1 MWCFCLIGIL
11 CVTTLAVCSIACRA
25 SGTEG
30 ADAAT
35 SNTKSNTNS
44 ATTLPDCTEQHS
56 SAANS
61 QTAISAMML
70 EGRWELYNA
79 IAGNTSIS
87 MTFDTEGDMWISRYR
102 ELPSIAGV
110 EALDSTPLVSYDG
123 SYQIAEGNKICFTLK
138 NSDRDELPA
147 EGFITAGRDG
157 NFCIMTFGTD
167 LMGIANEGH
176 SLKMFNTNEM
186 YPVTLPDKPSVLEMF
201 KSAVPFI
208 YDRTIKDAA
217 TLIINGKQP
226 TGELTATKAIDI
238 AAGYL
243 AFNNGGAPSSGL
255 EACIWRCQDGTT
267 LLAINVM
274 GESPE
279 VQPTHL
285 FRFFRYYP
293 DHHAIMRLD
302 GYSENIFLFTP
313 RFAQSVELPRKGTDI
328 KLHRLNEASEIEQT
342 ETIRW
347 DGNNFIYNE

>member
-1 MWCFCLIGIL
+1 MNNRMWICCLIGVL
-11 CVTTLAVCSIACRA
+11 CVTTLAVCAIACRT
-25 SGTEG
+25 SD
-30 ADAAT
+30 ADAKA
-35 SNTKSNTNS
+35 
-44 ATTLPDCTEQHS
+44 D
-56 SAANS
+56 
-61 QTAISAMML
+61 TASTHPADHGQQRSTAPCAPPISVMML
-70 EGRWELYNA
+70 EGTWEQYNA
-79 IAGNTSIS
+79 ITGNTSIS
-87 MTFDTEGDMWISRYR
+87 MTFDTEGGMWISRYR

-110 EALDSTPLVSYDG
+110 EVLDSNPLVSYDG
-123 SYQIAEGNKICFTLK
+123 TYEIGDDNKICFTLK

-167 LMGIANEGH
+167 LMGIANDGH

-217 TLIINGKQP
+217 TLIIDGKQP
-226 TGELTATKAIDI
+226 DREFRASKTIDI

-243 AFNNGGAPSSGL
+243 AFNNGGAPASGL

-274 GESPE
+274 GESPG

-293 DHHAIMRLD
+293 DYHAIMRLD
-302 GYSENIFLFTP
+302 GYSEKIFLFTP
-313 RFAQSVELPRKGTDI
+313 RFAQSVELPRKGKDI